1 MTGGQQVTQQSEK
14 PSKLSQWLRH
24 YASLN
29 IGGKIVLP
37 YLLLTLVVAIIGV
50 YVVTNLVV
58 TSLEERFKN
67 QLIDTGTTISDG
79 MARQE
84 IEHLESA
91 RAVAFTVGLAEALQ
105 AGDRERVI
113 ALAQPQA
120 AVRGVECL
128 VIADAQSEEVLH
140 GLRRD
145 DGAFEI
151 VEGFDPADFWMV
163 EALLDAGDPDGLP
176 KRSLGLHLLNQR
188 YYYFTAI
195 PVGLEDDDQVGVVG
209 VVVVGTSLDTL
220 LPLFKIRSL
229 ADVTFYLNDGQ
240 AIASTFALDQPAE
253 ETSVLKVLSITPAL
267 YQSILSSPEV
277 VMGEN
282 DDIRGRS
289 YGIARGPLRVGN
301 DTLGVFSV
309 ALPANFII
317 EQRATNRNG
326 YIAIFAIVTVGV
338 VVIGFLISRLIT
350 TPLGRLVRTSQAV
363 AEGDL
368 EQRTGIK
375 QADEIGILATTFDQ
389 MTGRLAERT
398 RALEET
404 LGRMQAILSSI
415 GDGVLLED
423 LEHNLIPLNGAA
435 QIMLREMTENF
446 LVDGLHELTAE
457 SLEEEP
463 SPDSWL
469 IERQRFEVGKKVI
482 SAHSAAVRAQDGEY
496 LGTVIVLRDVT
507 SEAEADRLKDAFVA
521 HVSHELRTPL
531 TAIKGYSELMLIGA
545 TGSLEDEQRR
555 FIQTIHHHTDSL
567 VSMINTLL
575 DFSELEAWDKLT
587 LARHPTQL
595 SALLEETIE
604 PWYLQMDE
612 KQLTFNVE
620 ISGGLPLVDVDAKR
634 LQWVIV
640 NLVRNAWQYTPE
652 DGSVSVRLYERNGTV
667 VLDVA
672 DTGIGISEKDQEE
685 LFTRFYRVER
695 ATEVRGIGLGLYVSK
710 AIVESHGG
718 EIRVSS
724 EPGTGST
731 FSVILP
737 ALDE

>member
-1 MTGGQQVTQQSEK
+1 VTQRAEN

-79 MARQE
+79 TARQE

-105 AGDRERVI
+105 AGDRGRVI

-128 VIADAQSEEVLH
+128 VITDAQGEEVLH

-163 EALLDAGDPDGLP
+163 DALLDAGDPDGLP

-195 PVGLEDDDQVGVVG
+195 PVGLEDQVVG

-282 DDIRGRS
+282 DDVRGRS

-368 EQRTGIK
+368 EQRTGIE
-375 QADEIGILATTFDQ
+375 QSDEIGILATTFDQ

-435 QIMLREMTENF
+435 QVLLREMTENF
-446 LVDGLHELTAE
+446 MVDGLHELTAE
-457 SLEEEP
+457 SREEEP
-463 SPDSWL
+463 SLDSWL
-469 IERQRFEVGKKVI
+469 MERRRFEIGKKII
-482 SAHSAAVRAQDGEY
+482 SAHSAAVRAKDGEY

-620 ISGGLPLVDVDAKR
+620 ISDGLPLVDVDAKR

-731 FSVILP
+731 FSVSLP

>member
-105 AGDRERVI
+105 AGDRGRVI

-128 VIADAQSEEVLH
+128 VITDAQGEEVLH

-145 DGAFEI
+145 DGTFEI

-195 PVGLEDDDQVGVVG
+195 PVGLEDQVVG

-620 ISGGLPLVDVDAKR
+620 ISDGLPLVDVDAKR

>member
-435 QIMLREMTENF
+435 QVLLREMTENF
-446 LVDGLHELTAE
+446 MVDGLHELTAE
-457 SLEEEP
+457 SREEEP
-463 SPDSWL
+463 SLDSWL
-469 IERQRFEVGKKVI
+469 MERRRFEIGKKII

>member
-435 QIMLREMTENF
+435 QVLLREMTENF
-446 LVDGLHELTAE
+446 MVDGLHELTAE
-457 SLEEEP
+457 SREEEP
-463 SPDSWL
+463 SLDSWL
-469 IERQRFEVGKKVI
+469 MERRRFEIGKKII

-620 ISGGLPLVDVDAKR
+620 ISDGLPLVDVDTKR

-652 DGSVSVRLYERNGTV
+652 DGSVSVRLYEQNGQV
-667 VLDVA
+667 VLDVT

>member
-1 MTGGQQVTQQSEK
+1 MQEQKEQSGIRQ
-14 PSKLSQWLRH
+14 LLRRFT
-24 YASLN
+24 SLN

-50 YVVTNLVV
+50 YVVTSLVV

-67 QLIDTGTTISDG
+67 QLVGAGGTVSDS
-79 MARQE
+79 MVRQE
-84 IEHLESA
+84 ISHLESA

-120 AVRGVECL
+120 AVRNVECL
-128 VIADAQSEEVLH
+128 IIADAQGKEVLH
-140 GLRRD
+140 GLRRS
-145 DGAFEI
+145 DGTFEI
-151 VEGFDPADFWMV
+151 VEGFDPTELWMV
-163 EALLDAGDPDGLP
+163 SALLDAGDPEGLP

-195 PVGLEDDDQVGVVG
+195 PVGLEDAGGDVVG

-220 LPLFKIRSL
+220 LPLFELTSL
-229 ADVTFYLNDGQ
+229 SNVTIYINDGQ
-240 AIASTFALDQPAE
+240 AIASTFALGDSSSE
-253 ETSVLKVLSITPAL
+253 ETTVLKGLSITPAL
-267 YQSILSSPEV
+267 YRNVLESEGIV
-277 VMGEN
+277 RGEN
-282 DDIRGRS
+282 TDVRGRS

-309 ALPANFII
+309 ALPTNFVV
-317 EQRATNRNG
+317 EQSATNRNV
-326 YIAIFAIVTVGV
+326 YIAIFATVTVGV
-338 VVIGFLISRLIT
+338 VVTGFLISRRIT
-350 TPLGRLVRTSQAV
+350 NPLGRLVSTSQAV

-368 EQRTGIK
+368 AQRTGIK
-375 QADEIGILATTFDQ
+375 QSDEIGILATTFDM

-404 LGRMQAILSSI
+404 LGRMRAILSSI

-423 LEHNLIPLNGAA
+423 LEHNLIPLNDSAKV
-435 QIMLREMTENF
+435 MLREMTQSS
-446 LVDGLHELTAE
+446 LVNELHELTGE
-457 SLEEEP
+457 SLEEAE

-469 IERQRFEVGKKVI
+469 IERRRFEVGRKVI
-482 SAHSAAVRAQDGEY
+482 SAHSATVRAEDGEY

-507 SEAEADRLKDAFVA
+507 AETEADRLKDAFVA

-531 TAIKGYSELMLIGA
+531 TAIKGYSELMLVGA
-545 TGSLEDEQRR
+545 TGALEDEQRR
-555 FIQTIHHHTDSL
+555 FIQTIHHHTDDL

-575 DFSELEAWDKLT
+575 DFSEMEAWGKLT
-587 LARHPTQL
+587 LSCHPMEL
-595 SALLEETIE
+595 STLLEEIVSLWR
-604 PWYLQMDE
+604 PQMDD
-612 KQLTFNVE
+612 KQLEFSAE
-620 ISGGLPLVDVDAKR
+620 IPDGLPQVNADTKR

-640 NLVRNAWQYTPE
+640 NLIRNAWQYTSE
-652 DGSVSVRLYERNGTV
+652 GDRVTVRLYEQNGSI
-667 VLDVA
+667 VLDVT
-672 DTGIGISEKDQEE
+672 DTGMGISEEDLQQ

-695 ATEVRGIGLGLYVSK
+695 ATPVRGIGLGLYVSK
-710 AIVESHGG
+710 AIIEGHGG

-724 EPGTGST
+724 EPGIGST

-737 ALDE
+737 AMQE

>member
-1 MTGGQQVTQQSEK
+1 MTQQSEN

-105 AGDRERVI
+105 AGDRGRVI

-128 VIADAQSEEVLH
+128 VITDAQGEEVLH

-145 DGAFEI
+145 DGTFEI

-195 PVGLEDDDQVGVVG
+195 PVGLEDQVVG

-282 DDIRGRS
+282 DDVRGRS

-368 EQRTGIK
+368 EQRTGIE
-375 QADEIGILATTFDQ
+375 QSDEIGILATTFDQ

-446 LVDGLHELTAE
+446 LVDGLHELTTE

-463 SPDSWL
+463 SLDSWL

-620 ISGGLPLVDVDAKR
+620 ISDGLPLVDVDAKR

-695 ATEVRGIGLGLYVSK
+695 ATEVRGIGLGLYVSR

-731 FSVILP
+731 FSVSLP

>member
-620 ISGGLPLVDVDAKR
+620 ISDGLPLVDVDAKR